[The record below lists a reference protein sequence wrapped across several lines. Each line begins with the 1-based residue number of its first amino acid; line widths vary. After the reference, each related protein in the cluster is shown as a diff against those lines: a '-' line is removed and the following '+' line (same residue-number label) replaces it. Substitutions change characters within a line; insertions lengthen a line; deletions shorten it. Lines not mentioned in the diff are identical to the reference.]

1 MLDLSPL
8 NERLVNV
15 VDFDIVFFVTLSQ
28 QQFANFVIELF
39 ILMSSCDG
47 YLF

>member
-1 MLDLSPL
+1 MV
-8 NERLVNV
+8 RLEVNM
-15 VDFDIVFFVTLSQ
+15 VDFYTLFFVSLSQ